1 MRKVI
6 QHAIESLP
14 VDALWDLIFPIY
26 MSPLLTVMA
35 KKLGMPDLLLEM
47 DGPGGNIA
55 LWIMEV
61 NFSRAEDEVMSGIR
75 RYATECKDAQVITII
90 DVCESQP
97 YRRPKDTS
105 ELAIAME
112 GRDVLKRTEWKVASD
127 NPAFGPVMSSVPHPW
142 VNPLTIKVKTWLRHP
157 DGEFSLDETNNS
169 SYYACAVSPYYSF
182 FFFLKIKH

>member
-1 MRKVI
+1 MDSIPLSDVWDISLSTHMSRKI
-6 QHAIESLP
+6 
-14 VDALWDLIFPIY
+14 
-26 MSPLLTVMA
+26 PLLESA
-35 KKLGMPDLLLEM
+35 AIPDLLLEM
-47 DGPGGNIA
+47 DGPGENIP
-55 LWIMEV
+55 LWIIEV
-61 NFSRAEDEVMSGIR
+61 AFSQLERNLMKKVR

-157 DGEFSLDETNNS
+157 DGEFSLDEPNDS
-169 SYYACAVSPYYSF
+169 SYYACAVSPYYSSF
-182 FFFLKIKH
+182 NKH